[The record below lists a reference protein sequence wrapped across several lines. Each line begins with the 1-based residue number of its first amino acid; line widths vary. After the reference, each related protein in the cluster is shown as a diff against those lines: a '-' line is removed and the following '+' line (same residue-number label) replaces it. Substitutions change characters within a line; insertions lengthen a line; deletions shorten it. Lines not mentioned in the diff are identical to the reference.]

1 MMIEI
6 PLDLYSRSI
15 PLFDQDVPNS
25 PMLFAVLEGRYPGHV
40 FVDDRA
46 NPTRGVVIT
55 TIGFTFIGGWFDQL
69 ALNDAIADLRKGR
82 GLSLVWSPPV
92 AGHVMPPSQATRE
105 FNRLECFDRRP
116 VPTGAG
122 EGARLL
128 PDGFALRRMEAPL
141 FARCLWRDLH
151 VQMAGT
157 SENFLAHGLGF
168 CLMRDEE
175 IVCEA
180 YAGCLGAGKWEIGA
194 ITHEQHRRQGY
205 AGVTCTH
212 LVEMCEGAGQPTC
225 WSCDTDN
232 VASIATAR
240 RLGYTPERAYKLL
253 YYAKT
258 A

>member
-1 MMIEI
+1 MMIEVAR
-6 PLDLYSRSI
+6 DLYSRAL
-15 PLFDQDVPNS
+15 PLFDHDVPIS

-46 NPTRGVVIT
+46 DPTRSVAIT
-55 TIGFTFIGGWFDQL
+55 AIGFTFIGGAFDQH
-69 ALNDAIADLRKGR
+69 ALNDTVSDLRTGR

-92 AGHVMPPSQATRE
+92 AGHVMPPPQATKE
-105 FNRLECFDRRP
+105 FDRLEFFDRRP
-116 VPTGAG
+116 VPTRAG
-122 EGARLL
+122 EGVWRL
-128 PDGFALRRMEAPL
+128 PDGCTLRRMEASL

-151 VQMAGT
+151 VRMAGT

-194 ITHEQHRRQGY
+194 ITHEPHRRQGY
-205 AGVTCTH
+205 AVVTCTH
-212 LVEMCEGAGQPTC
+212 LIEMCEGAGQPTC
-225 WSCDTDN
+225 WSCETDN
-232 VASIATAR
+232 VAPVATAR
-240 RLGYTPERAYKLL
+240 RLGYTSERAYKLL